1 MTVASTLNN
10 AASEPPI
17 YTVSEL
23 NQAVSELL
31 GLEFGMVWLRGE
43 VSSFTRASSGH
54 LYLSLK
60 DDQAVVRAVMFR
72 GRLAHCAFAPVVG
85 DQVEVQARVG
95 LYEPRGDFQL
105 TIQALRPAGRGSL
118 NEQFELLKAKLQS
131 EGLFDLAGKRSI
143 ARMPRAIGVIT
154 SLGAAA
160 LHDVLTTLAR
170 RAPHVPV
177 IVYPCLV
184 QGQAAPLTLRQALAQ
199 ANARREVDT
208 LLLVRGGGSMEDLW
222 AFNDESLARDIASSL
237 IPVVAGVGHESD
249 TTIAD
254 FVADLRAP
262 TPTAAAELCCAN
274 RVELVDR
281 VALCAESLNNRM
293 ARKLDRLSQ
302 RVDWLSLKLVSPSQR
317 IAARQHQLAL
327 LSQRML
333 HAAPDVVRARQ
344 RATQA
349 SSALGMAWRAREVSW
364 ARKLERLEAKL
375 VSLSP
380 TAPLARGFAIV
391 RGPDGRIV
399 SDAQMLTLKDRL
411 SIDFARGRAHATVDQ
426 VLPATQTPTSKQ
438 D

>member
-1 MTVASTLNN
+1 
-10 AASEPPI
+10 
-17 YTVSEL
+17 
-23 NQAVSELL
+23 
-31 GLEFGMVWLRGE
+31 
-43 VSSFTRASSGH
+43 
-54 LYLSLK
+54 
-60 DDQAVVRAVMFR
+60 
-72 GRLAHCAFAPVVG
+72 
-85 DQVEVQARVG
+85 
-95 LYEPRGDFQL
+95 
-105 TIQALRPAGRGSL
+105 
-118 NEQFELLKAKLQS
+118 
-131 EGLFDLAGKRSI
+131 
-143 ARMPRAIGVIT
+143 
-154 SLGAAA
+154 
-160 LHDVLTTLAR
+160 
-170 RAPHVPV
+170 VPV

-184 QGQAAPLTLRQALAQ
+184 QGQAAPLALRQALAQ

-281 VALCAESLNNRM
+281 VAVCAESLNNRM

-327 LSQRML
+327 LRQRML
-333 HAAPDVVRARQ
+333 HAAPDVARVRQ

-349 SSALGMAWRAREVSW
+349 SSALGMAWRALAVSW

-391 RGPDGRIV
+391 RGPDGHIV
-399 SDAQMLTLKDRL
+399 SDAQTLTVKDRL

-438 D
+438 G